1 MILALAGGVGGAKLA
16 TGLAGILGPD
26 QLAIAVN
33 TADDFVFQGLSISP
47 DLDTVAYTL
56 AGLNDKEKG
65 WGVAEESW
73 QFLAALE
80 RLGGEA
86 WFKLGDKDLATH
98 VMRSYWLSKG
108 WSLSEVTA
116 SICSALGIT
125 HQVFPMSDDPVRTFL
140 DTEIGELDFQTYFV
154 RERCQPKVRSVR
166 YVGVDQAKPSEAFM
180 RTLQDTSLSAIII
193 CPSNPILSVAPI
205 LAVQGV
211 SSLLRS
217 HPAPVIAVSPII
229 EGKAVKGPA
238 AKLFRELGKESS
250 AVGVAEYYGDLL
262 DGLVIDAKDKDRA
275 AISQKTLITNT
286 LMQTDQ
292 DKKNLASDVLEFARS
307 LI

>member
-116 SICSALGIT
+116 SICSALGIA

-140 DTEIGELDFQTYFV
+140 DTEIGDLDFQTYFV

-211 SSLLRS
+211 GFLLRS
-217 HPAPVIAVSPII
+217 QPAPVIAVSPFI
-229 EGKAVKGPA
+229 
-238 AKLFRELGKESS
+238 
-250 AVGVAEYYGDLL
+250 
-262 DGLVIDAKDKDRA
+262 
-275 AISQKTLITNT
+275 
-286 LMQTDQ
+286 
-292 DKKNLASDVLEFARS
+292 
-307 LI
+307 

>member
-16 TGLAGILGPD
+16 SGLAGILGPD
-26 QLAIAVN
+26 QLSITVN
-33 TADDFVFQGLSISP
+33 TADDFVFHGLSISP
-47 DLDTVAYTL
+47 DLDTVTYTL

-65 WGVAEESW
+65 WGVAGESW

-98 VMRSYWLSKG
+98 VMRSCWLSKG
-108 WSLSEVTA
+108 RSLSEVTA
-116 SICSALGIT
+116 SICSALGII

-154 RERCQPKVRSVR
+154 RERCQPKVLGVR
-166 YVGVDQAKPSEAFM
+166 YVGADQAKPSEALVKA
-180 RTLQDTSLSAIII
+180 LQNTSLSAIII

-205 LAVQGV
+205 LAVSGV
-211 SSLLRS
+211 TSLLRS
-217 HPAPVIAVSPII
+217 NPAPVIAVSPLI

-238 AKLFRELGKESS
+238 AKLFRELGKEPSV
-250 AVGVAEYYGDLL
+250 VGVAEYYGDLL
-262 DGLVIDAKDKDRA
+262 DGLVIDVKDKDRA
-275 AISQKTLITNT
+275 AISQKTLIRNT

-292 DKKNLASDVLEFARS
+292 DKKSLARDVLAFASS
-307 LI
+307 LT

>member
-16 TGLAGILGPD
+16 SGLAGILGPD

-33 TADDFVFQGLSISP
+33 TGDDFVFQGLSISP
-47 DLDTVAYTL
+47 DLDTVTYTL
-56 AGLNDKEKG
+56 AGLNDQEKG
-65 WGVAEESW
+65 WGLAEESW

-108 WSLSEVTA
+108 WTLSEVTA
-116 SICSALGIT
+116 RICSALGIT

-140 DTEIGELDFQTYFV
+140 DTEMGELDFQTYFV

-166 YVGVDQAKPSEAFM
+166 YVGADQAKPSEAFM

-211 SSLLRS
+211 GPSLRS

-238 AKLFRELGKESS
+238 AKLFRELGKDPSV
-250 AVGVAEYYGDLL
+250 AGVAEYYGDLL

-275 AISQKTLITNT
+275 AIRQKTLITNT

-292 DKKNLASDVLEFARS
+292 DKKDLASDVLEFARS

>member
-1 MILALAGGVGGAKLA
+1 
-16 TGLAGILGPD
+16 
-26 QLAIAVN
+26 
-33 TADDFVFQGLSISP
+33 
-47 DLDTVAYTL
+47 
-56 AGLNDKEKG
+56 
-65 WGVAEESW
+65 
-73 QFLAALE
+73 
-80 RLGGEA
+80 
-86 WFKLGDKDLATH
+86 
-98 VMRSYWLSKG
+98 
-108 WSLSEVTA
+108 
-116 SICSALGIT
+116 
-125 HQVFPMSDDPVRTFL
+125 MSDDPVRTFL

-154 RERCQPKVRSVR
+154 RERCQPKVSSVR